1 MRNTVRHLCAMQ
13 QRLGWNASPVQAD
26 ALNAAFPP
34 MRYEALAGRHEW
46 RRHTPRPA
54 TYYQY
59 IIFVVHS
66 SSPR

>member
-1 MRNTVRHLCAMQ
+1 M
-13 QRLGWNASPVQAD
+13 PP
-26 ALNAAFPP
+26 NAAFPP